1 MTTKHELIMS
11 YIEKLPVGDKISV
24 RKVAQNMRV
33 SEGTAYRAIKEAENA
48 GYVSTI
54 KRVGTIRI
62 ERKIKEN
69 IEKLT
74 YAEILNMT
82 DGQVLGGR
90 AGLHKTLNR
99 FVIGAMTIEA
109 MERYVEAKHLVI
121 VGNRVNAQK
130 LALEKGAAVLITGGF
145 GTNDEVIKLAN
156 ELELPIISTSYDT
169 FTVATLINRAIYD
182 RLIKKEIL
190 FVSDILKP
198 ITEVTALQSSNTVAT
213 YYQLQEET
221 GHNRYPV
228 INKNGR
234 LVGVVSPKDISDHP
248 STTAVDYLMTRHP
261 IVVGEQ
267 MTVPSVAHMMIWE
280 GIELIPVVKE
290 NQTLV
295 GIVSREDVLKAMQ
308 LMQRQ
313 PQIGETLDDT
323 IVNQFIFPESSY
335 SKDETYKFKV
345 TPQMTNH
352 IGTLSY
358 GVLSQTLCE
367 VVQQMMTSAKH
378 QNMMIESM
386 TIYFLKPIQM
396 DSLLEFEPM
405 LLEQSRK
412 TAKID
417 ITVKV
422 DNQIMSK
429 ALVSVQIIER

>member
-24 RKVAQNMRV
+24 RKVAQNMHV

-48 GYVSTI
+48 GFVSTI

-90 AGLHKTLNR
+90 VGLYKTLNR

-109 MERYVEAKHLVI
+109 MTRYVEADHLII
-121 VGNRVNAQK
+121 VGNRENAQK

-145 GTNDEVIKLAN
+145 GTNEEVIKLAD
-156 ELELPIISTSYDT
+156 ELEMPVISTSYDT

-198 ITEVTALQSSNTVAT
+198 MEDVTILQNNDTVAT

-228 INKNGR
+228 VNKAGH
-234 LVGVVSPKDISDHP
+234 LVGVISPKDISEHP
-248 STTAVDYLMTRHP
+248 STTTIDYLMTRNP

-290 NQTLV
+290 NQVIV
-295 GIVSREDVLKAMQ
+295 GLVSREDVLKAMQ

-323 IVNQFIFPESSY
+323 IVNQFILPEDSY
-335 SKDETYKFKV
+335 KKEGYKFQV

-367 VVQQMMTSAKH
+367 VVQQMMMSAHH
-378 QNMMIESM
+378 QNTMVESM

-396 DSLLEFEPM
+396 DSVLEFEPT

-417 ITVKV
+417 ITVRV
-422 DNQIMSK
+422 DNVIMSK
-429 ALVSVQIIER
+429 SLISVQIIER